1 LREGGKRKYI
11 IDEVKLYL
19 YDDMDNDP
27 KTRKE
32 TKKSGKDKAGDVYSK
47 KHVRLQ
53 EALREK
59 REKSK

>member
-1 LREGGKRKYI
+1 
-11 IDEVKLYL
+11 
-19 YDDMDNDP
+19 MDNDP

-59 REKSK
+59 RDKGSK